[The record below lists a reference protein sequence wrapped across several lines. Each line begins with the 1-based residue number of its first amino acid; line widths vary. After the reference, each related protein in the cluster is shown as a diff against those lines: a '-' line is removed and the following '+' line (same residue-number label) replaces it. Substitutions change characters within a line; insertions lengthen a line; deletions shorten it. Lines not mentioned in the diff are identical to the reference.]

1 LKIFNV
7 EAQGWQYNGAIGGL
21 IIPSD
26 IMVNQPVYIRIPT
39 ENEAPYFRNRSCAEA
54 VIGVV
59 IEAQKQD
66 WMQLHGFV
74 VLPEALE
81 LVATPIKQG
90 VSGLVA
96 YIESETIPLLAIL
109 LPGAGVI
116 WEKRF
121 MQITLTTPRALDARL
136 AMLLLAP
143 VASGIV
149 DMAASYP
156 YSSANP
162 RYTAAVSAY
171 TGFEAQAEAETAAVA
186 AVPEAPPVDADGA
199 KSPAS

>member
-1 LKIFNV
+1 MSNV
-7 EAQGWQYNGAIGGL
+7 
-21 IIPSD
+21 
-26 IMVNQPVYIRIPT
+26 PVYLRIPT
-39 ENEAPYFRNRSCAEA
+39 ENEAPYLKNRSCAEL
-54 VIGVV
+54 VISVV

-81 LVATPIKQG
+81 LVAMPIKQ
-90 VSGLVA
+90 SAASLIA
-96 YIESETIPLLAIL
+96 NIQAETIPSLAIL
-109 LPGAGVI
+109 LPQASKI
-116 WEKRF
+116 WESRF
-121 MQITLTTPRALDARL
+121 LQLPLITQRALDARL

-162 RYTAAVSAY
+162 RYANSVTVY
-171 TGFEAQAEAETAAVA
+171 TGFGKDDTAEMQKVINGSAAR
-186 AVPEAPPVDADGA
+186 AV
-199 KSPAS
+199 

>member
-1 LKIFNV
+1 M
-7 EAQGWQYNGAIGGL
+7 
-21 IIPSD
+21 P
-26 IMVNQPVYIRIPT
+26 NQPVYVRMPT
-39 ENEAPYFRNRSCAEA
+39 ENEAPYFKNRSCAEA
-54 VIGVV
+54 VIGAVMD
-59 IEAQKQD
+59 AQKED

-81 LVATPIKQG
+81 IVATPTRQS
-90 VSGLVA
+90 VAGLVA
-96 YIESETIPLLAIL
+96 HLESETIPLLAIL
-109 LPGAGVI
+109 LPGANMI

-121 MQITLTTPRALDARL
+121 MQIPLTTQRALDARL

-162 RYTAAVSAY
+162 RYTAAVVSY
-171 TGFEAQAEAETAAVA
+171 TGFDSNADTSTIAAA
-186 AVPEAPPVDADGA
+186 ALHTQDL
-199 KSPAS
+199 SLST

>member
-1 LKIFNV
+1 
-7 EAQGWQYNGAIGGL
+7 
-21 IIPSD
+21 
-26 IMVNQPVYIRIPT
+26 MPVPIYLRIPT
-39 ENEAPYFRNRSCAEA
+39 ENEAPYLKNRSCAEL

-59 IEAQKQD
+59 IEAQKQE

-81 LVATPIKQG
+81 LVATPIKQ
-90 VSGLVA
+90 SAPSLVA
-96 YIESETIPLLAIL
+96 NIQAETIPPLAVL
-109 LPGAGVI
+109 LPEAVTI
-116 WEKRF
+116 WESRF
-121 MQITLTTPRALDARL
+121 LQLPLASQRALDARL

-162 RYTAAVSAY
+162 RYANSVTVY
-171 TGFEAQAEAETAAVA
+171 TGFGKDDTVEMQRINGNTARV
-186 AVPEAPPVDADGA
+186 V
-199 KSPAS
+199 